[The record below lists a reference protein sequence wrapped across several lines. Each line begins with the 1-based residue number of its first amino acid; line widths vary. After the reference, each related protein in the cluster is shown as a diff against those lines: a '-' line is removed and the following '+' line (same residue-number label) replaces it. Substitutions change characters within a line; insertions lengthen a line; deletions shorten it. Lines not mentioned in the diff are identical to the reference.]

1 MMINEKNCG
10 CTHDIDCAATK
21 CVYNTENKCTASRIH
36 VGTHDACT
44 SSETC
49 CDTFVEK

>member
-10 CTHDIDCAATK
+10 CTHDIDCTATK
-21 CVYNTENKCTASRIH
+21 CVYNTQNKCTATRIH
-36 VGTHDACT
+36 VGKEEACT